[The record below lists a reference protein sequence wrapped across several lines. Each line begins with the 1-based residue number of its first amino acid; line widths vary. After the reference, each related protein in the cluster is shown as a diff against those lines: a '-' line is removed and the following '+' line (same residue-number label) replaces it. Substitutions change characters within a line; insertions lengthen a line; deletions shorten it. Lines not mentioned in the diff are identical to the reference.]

1 MDRDFIVVTG
11 NQGFGKSVWGKLY
24 CKTKSRLFVSDPKAE
39 YDADFLTD
47 PAEWME
53 SVISGKAKTFR
64 YGTYL
69 PDELQ
74 MFGQAAFASGNCVL
88 VIEECALIFKR
99 GEELHEW
106 ARPLV
111 FMGREQRVSLV
122 LVAQRLAKI
131 PIDIRSQ
138 ASRVISFRQTEPD
151 DVRAVIDRFGEIGEE
166 IPALPPLTCLDWND
180 GTVSRYTIRPG

>member
-11 NQGFGKSVWGKLY
+11 NQGFGKSVWTKLY
-24 CKTKSRLFVSDPKAE
+24 SNAKPRLLVSDPKAE
-39 YDADFLTD
+39 YPADFVTD
-47 PAEWME
+47 PSEWME
-53 SVISGKAKTFR
+53 SVVNGELKTFR
-64 YGTYL
+64 FGTYL
-69 PDELQ
+69 PEELP
-74 MFGQAAFASGNCVL
+74 MFGNAAFASGNCVF
-88 VIEECALIFKR
+88 VIEECALIFRR

-111 FMGREQRVSLV
+111 FMGREQKVSLV

-151 DVRAVIDRFGEIGEE
+151 DVRAVIDRFGEVGEE
-166 IPALPPLTCLDWND
+166 IPALPVLTCLDWND
-180 GTVSRYTIRPG
+180 GAVSRYSIRPA